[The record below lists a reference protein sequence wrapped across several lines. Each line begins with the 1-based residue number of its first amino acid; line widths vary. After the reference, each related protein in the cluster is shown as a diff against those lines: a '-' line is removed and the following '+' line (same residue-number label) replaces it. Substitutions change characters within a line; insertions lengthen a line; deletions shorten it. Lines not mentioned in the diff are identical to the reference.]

1 MTAHSGTEGTATKTA
16 TRDLF
21 RRVFAVL
28 KPPPDMTLSQWAD
41 EKRVLSKKTS
51 AEPGRWKTSKAPYQR
66 EIMDAISDVT
76 VQKVVVMS
84 AAQIGKTDGFILN
97 PIGYYMDYDPSPIMV
112 MQPNLQMGESFSKDR
127 LSPIIQDTP
136 ALHEK
141 VSDKTRNSGNTIL
154 HKEFP
159 GGHIT
164 IVGAN
169 SPSGLRSRPI
179 RILLADEIDG
189 YPPTAGKDGDP
200 LLLASKRLTT
210 FWNKKEVFISTPTI
224 KGASRIEIEFENS
237 TQEIWHVPCP
247 SCGEYQPLE
256 WGQIHFDKNNLD
268 EIGYVC
274 EKCGTLSSEIEWKE
288 LFIKGKF
295 VPRFPERT
303 VRGFYLNSLASLFVD
318 WRETVEKFL
327 VANEE
332 KKKGNIE
339 MLKAWTNTEMAQT
352 WEEEGVEISDDSL
365 YNRREKYNC
374 EVPNGVLI
382 LTAGI
387 DTQDDRFEI
396 EVVGWGVDRESWGIR
411 YQIIYGDL
419 KQQAVWDSL
428 SDFLNQ
434 TFTRKDG
441 TKLKIIRACMDAGGH
456 FFNQVCK
463 FCKERYSR
471 GILPIRGRGGADV
484 PYIPRASKNNRA
496 NTPLFTLGV
505 DTGKELIYQSLE
517 VQEEGANYCHFPR
530 DKGRGYTVDYFK
542 GLTAERRVMTYKKG
556 RAQFVWE
563 LKKHGTKRNEPLDC
577 RNYAQAA
584 LEISGVVLKKKDE
597 STTVAAGSGKKRRG
611 RKTRSGGI

>member
-1 MTAHSGTEGTATKTA
+1 MKAA

-21 RRVFAVL
+21 RQVFAVL

-41 EKRVLSKKTS
+41 AKRVLSKKTS

-66 EIMDAISDVT
+66 EIMDAISDVA

-127 LSPIIQDTP
+127 LSPMIQDTP
-136 ALHEK
+136 ALREK

-189 YPPTAGKDGDP
+189 YPATAGKDGDP

-210 FWNKKEVFISTPTI
+210 FWNKKEVFISTPTV
-224 KGASRIEIEFENS
+224 KGASRIEIEYENS
-237 TQEIWHVPCP
+237 TQEVWHVPCP
-247 SCGEYQPLE
+247 ACGEYQPLE
-256 WGQIHFDKNNLD
+256 WAQVHFDKNNLD
-268 EIGYVC
+268 EINYVC
-274 EKCGTLSSEIEWKE
+274 SKCGTVSSEVEWKE
-288 LFIKGKF
+288 FFVKGKF
-295 VPRFPERT
+295 VPRFPERNA
-303 VRGFYLNSLASLFVD
+303 RGFYLNSLASLFVD
-318 WRETVEKFL
+318 WREIVEKFL

-352 WEEEGVEISDDSL
+352 WEEEGYEIADDEL
-365 YNRREKYNC
+365 FMRREKYNC
-374 EVPNGVLI
+374 EVPNGVLV

-396 EVVGWGVDRESWGIR
+396 EVVGWGIEHESWGIK

-419 KQQAVWDSL
+419 KQQDVWDRL
-428 SDFLNQ
+428 DDFLNQ
-434 TFTRKDG
+434 TFTRADG
-441 TKLKIIRACMDAGGH
+441 TKMKIFRACMDAGGH
-456 FFNQVCK
+456 FFNEVCK
-463 FCKERYSR
+463 FCKVRFSR
-471 GILPIRGRGGADV
+471 GIFPIRGRAGADV
-484 PYIPRASKNNRA
+484 PYIPRGSKNNRA

-505 DTGKELIYQSLE
+505 DTGKGLIYQRLAIE
-517 VQEEGANYCHFPR
+517 NEGANYCHFPSNK
-530 DKGRGYTVDYFK
+530 DRGYTEEYFK
-542 GLTAERRVMTYKKG
+542 GLTSERRVLTYKKG
-556 RAQFVWE
+556 ISQFVW
-563 LKKHGTKRNEPLDC
+563 KPKQNWTKRNEPLDC

-597 STTVAAGSGKKRRG
+597 NTAAATGTGGKRRG
-611 RKTRSGGI
+611 RQTRSGGI

>member
-1 MTAHSGTEGTATKTA
+1 MKAA
-16 TRDLF
+16 TRNLF
-21 RRVFAVL
+21 RRVFSVL
-28 KPPPDMTLSQWAD
+28 KPPPNMTLSQWAD

-66 EIMDAISDVT
+66 EIMDAISDVA

-127 LSPIIQDTP
+127 LSPMIQDTP
-136 ALHEK
+136 VLHSK
-141 VSDKTRNSGNTIL
+141 VSDKSRNSGNTIL

-189 YPPTAGKDGDP
+189 YPATAGKDGDP

-210 FWNKKEVFISTPTI
+210 FWNKKEVFISTPTV

-237 TQEIWHVPCP
+237 TQEIWNVPCP
-247 SCGEYQPLE
+247 ACGELQPLE
-256 WGQIHFDKNNLD
+256 WGQVQFDKNDLN
-268 EIGYVC
+268 EINYVC
-274 EKCGTLSSEIEWKE
+274 TKCGVVSSEIEWKE
-288 LFIKGKF
+288 HFTKGKF
-295 VPRFPERT
+295 YPRYPERT
-303 VRGFYLNSLASLFVD
+303 VRGFYLNSLASLFVE
-318 WRETVEKFL
+318 WREIVEKFL

-352 WEEEGVEISDDSL
+352 WEEEGNEVDNDML

-374 EVPNGVLI
+374 EVPNEVLVLTVGV
-382 LTAGI
+382 

-396 EVVGWGVDRESWGIR
+396 EVVGWGVDYESWGIK

-419 KQQAVWDSL
+419 KLQPVWDKL
-428 SDFLNQ
+428 DAFLNQ
-434 TFTRKDG
+434 TFVRADG
-441 TKLKIIRACMDAGGH
+441 TKLKILRVCMDAGGH
-456 FFNQVCK
+456 FFNQVLK
-463 FCKERYSR
+463 FCKPRLAR
-471 GILPIRGRGGADV
+471 GIYPIRGRDGFDK
-484 PYIPRASKNNRA
+484 PYIPRPSKNNREQ
-496 NTPLFTLGV
+496 TPMFTLGV
-505 DTGKELIYQSLE
+505 DTGKALTYQALAVGS
-517 VQEEGANYCHFPR
+517 EGANYCHFPKEA
-530 DKGRGYTVDYFK
+530 DRGYTEDYFK
-542 GLTAERRVMTYKKG
+542 GLTAERMVLTYTKG
-556 RAQFVWE
+556 KAHYVWR
-563 LKKHGTKRNEPLDC
+563 LKENWTKRNEPLDC
-577 RNYAQAA
+577 RNYARAA
-584 LEISGVVLKKKDE
+584 LEISGVVLKKSDTPATANK
-597 STTVAAGSGKKRRG
+597 SGGKHRKRG
-611 RKTRSGGI
+611 TRSGGI

>member
-1 MTAHSGTEGTATKTA
+1 MKTA

-21 RRVFAVL
+21 RRIFSVL

-66 EIMDAISDVT
+66 EIMDAISDVA

-127 LSPIIQDTP
+127 LSPMIQDTP
-136 ALHEK
+136 ALREK

-189 YPPTAGKDGDP
+189 YPATAGKDGDP

-210 FWNKKEVFISTPTI
+210 FWNKKEVFISTPTV

-237 TQEIWHVPCP
+237 TQEIWNVPCP
-247 SCGEYQPLE
+247 ACGEYQPLE
-256 WGQIHFDKNNLD
+256 WGQVHFDKNNLD
-268 EIGYVC
+268 EIDYVC
-274 EKCGTLSSEIEWKE
+274 EKCGTVSNEIEWKE
-288 LFIKGKF
+288 QFIKGKF
-295 VPRFPERT
+295 YPRFPERA
-303 VRGFYLNSLASLFVD
+303 VRGFYLNSLASLFVE
-318 WRETVEKFL
+318 WREIVEKFL

-352 WEEEGVEISDDSL
+352 WEEEGYEISDDDL
-365 YNRREKYNC
+365 YMRREKYNC
-374 EVPNGVLI
+374 EVPNGVLV

-396 EVVGWGVDRESWGIR
+396 EVVGWGAEYENWGIK

-419 KQQAVWDSL
+419 KQQDVWDSL
-428 SDFLNQ
+428 DAFLNQ
-434 TFTRKDG
+434 TFTRADG
-441 TKLKIIRACMDAGGH
+441 SKLKIVRACMDAGGH

-463 FCKERYSR
+463 FCKDRFSR
-471 GILPIRGRGGADV
+471 GILPIRGRAGFDV

-505 DTGKELIYQSLE
+505 DTGKDLVYQRLAIE
-517 VQEEGANYCHFPR
+517 NEGANYCHFPR
-530 DKGRGYTVDYFK
+530 EKDRGYTVEYFK
-542 GLTAERRVMTYKKG
+542 GLTAERKVLTYRKG
-556 RAQFVWE
+556 ISCYIWKPKQNW
-563 LKKHGTKRNEPLDC
+563 TKRNEPLDC

-597 STTVAAGSGKKRRG
+597 NTTIAAGTSIPRRKRQ
-611 RKTRSGGI
+611 TRSGGI

>member
-1 MTAHSGTEGTATKTA
+1 MKAA
-16 TRDLF
+16 TRELF
-21 RRVFAVL
+21 KRIFSVL

-41 EKRVLSKKTS
+41 VKRILSKKTS

-66 EIMDAISDVT
+66 EIMDAISDVA

-127 LSPIIQDTP
+127 LSPMIQDTP
-136 ALHEK
+136 ALREK
-141 VSDKTRNSGNTIL
+141 VSDKTKNSGNTIL

-210 FWNKKEVFISTPTI
+210 FWNKKEVFISTPTV
-224 KGASRIEIEFENS
+224 KGASRIEVEFENS
-237 TQEIWHVPCP
+237 TQEIWNVPCP
-247 SCGEYQPLE
+247 FCGGYQPLE
-256 WGQIHFDKNNLD
+256 WGQIQFDKNNLD
-268 EIGYVC
+268 EINYVC
-274 EKCGTLSSEIEWKE
+274 AKCGTVGNEVEWKE
-288 LFIKGKF
+288 QFVKGKF
-295 VPRFPERT
+295 YPRFPERA
-303 VRGFYLNSLASLFVD
+303 VRGFYLNSLASLFVE
-318 WRETVEKFL
+318 WREIVEKFL
-327 VANEE
+327 IANEE

-352 WEEEGVEISDDSL
+352 WEEEGYEITDDEL
-365 YNRREKYNC
+365 FMRREKYNC
-374 EVPNGVLI
+374 EVPNGVI
-382 LTAGI
+382 VLTAGI

-396 EVVGWGVDRESWGIR
+396 EVVGWGEEHESWGIK

-419 KQQAVWDSL
+419 KQQDVWDKL
-428 SDFLNQ
+428 DAFLNQ
-434 TFTRKDG
+434 TFTRADG
-441 TKLKIIRACMDAGGH
+441 TKMKIFRACMDAGGH
-456 FFNQVCK
+456 FFNEVCK
-463 FCKERYSR
+463 FCKKRFSR
-471 GILPIRGRGGADV
+471 GIFPIRGRAGSDV

-505 DTGKELIYQSLE
+505 DTGKGLIYQRLMIE
-517 VQEEGANYCHFPR
+517 NEGANYCHFPSNK
-530 DKGRGYTVDYFK
+530 DRGYTAEYFK
-542 GLTAERRVMTYKKG
+542 GLTSERRVLTYRKG
-556 RAQFVWE
+556 ISQFVW
-563 LKKHGTKRNEPLDC
+563 KPKQNWTKRNEPLDC

-584 LEISGVVLKKKDE
+584 LEISGTVLKKKDE
-597 STTVAAGSGKKRRG
+597 NTTVVAGSGKRRKRQ
-611 RKTRSGGI
+611 TRSGGI

>member
-1 MTAHSGTEGTATKTA
+1 MKTA
-16 TRDLF
+16 TRELF
-21 RRVFAVL
+21 KRIFSVL

-66 EIMDAISDVT
+66 EIMDAISDVA

-127 LSPIIQDTP
+127 LSPMIQDTP
-136 ALHEK
+136 ALREK

-210 FWNKKEVFISTPTI
+210 FWNKKEVFISTPTV

-237 TQEIWHVPCP
+237 TQEIWNVPCP
-247 SCGEYQPLE
+247 ACGEYQPLE
-256 WGQIHFDKNNLD
+256 WGQVQFDKNNLD
-268 EIGYVC
+268 EINYVC
-274 EKCGTLSSEIEWKE
+274 AKCGTVSNEVDWKE
-288 LFIKGKF
+288 QFIKGKF
-295 VPRFPERT
+295 FPRFPERN
-303 VRGFYLNSLASLFVD
+303 VRGFYLNSLASLFVE
-318 WRETVEKFL
+318 WREIVEKFL
-327 VANEE
+327 IANEE

-352 WEEEGVEISDDSL
+352 WEEEGSEIDNDSL
-365 YNRREKYNC
+365 YKRREKYNC
-374 EVPNGVLI
+374 EVPNGVI
-382 LTAGI
+382 VLTAGI
-387 DTQDDRFEI
+387 DTQDDRFEV
-396 EVVGWGVDRESWGIR
+396 EVVGWGAEYECWGIK

-419 KQQAVWDSL
+419 KLQPVWESL
-428 SDFLNQ
+428 DAFLSQ
-434 TFTRKDG
+434 TFTRADG
-441 TKLKIIRACMDAGGH
+441 SKLKIIRACMDAGGH
-456 FFNQVCK
+456 FFNKVLK
-463 FCKERYSR
+463 FCKPRFAR
-471 GILPIRGRGGADV
+471 GIMPIRGRDGFDV
-484 PYIPRASKNNRA
+484 PYIPRPSKNNREQ
-496 NTPLFTLGV
+496 TPLFTIGV
-505 DTGKELIYQSLE
+505 DTGKALIYQALA
-517 VQEEGANYCHFPR
+517 VTEEGANYCHFPR
-530 DKGRGYTVDYFK
+530 ESDRGYTEDYFK
-542 GLTAERRVMTYKKG
+542 GLTAERMVLTYTKG
-556 RAQFVWE
+556 KAHYVWR
-563 LKKHGTKRNEPLDC
+563 LKENWTKRNEPLDC
-577 RNYAQAA
+577 RNYARAA

-597 STTVAAGSGKKRRG
+597 NTAVAAGSGKRRKRQ
-611 RKTRSGGI
+611 TRSGGI

>member
-1 MTAHSGTEGTATKTA
+1 MKAA
-16 TRDLF
+16 TRELF
-21 RRVFAVL
+21 KRIFFVL

-66 EIMDAISDVT
+66 EIMDAISDVA

-127 LSPIIQDTP
+127 LSPMIQDTP
-136 ALHEK
+136 ALREK

-210 FWNKKEVFISTPTI
+210 FWNKKEVFISTPTV

-237 TQEIWHVPCP
+237 TQEIWNVPCP
-247 SCGEYQPLE
+247 VCGEYQPLE

-268 EIGYVC
+268 EINYVC
-274 EKCGTLSSEIEWKE
+274 AKCGTISNEVDWKE
-288 LFIKGKF
+288 QFIRGKF
-295 VPRFPERT
+295 FPRFPERN
-303 VRGFYLNSLASLFVD
+303 VRGFYLNSLASLFVE
-318 WRETVEKFL
+318 WREIVEKFL
-327 VANEE
+327 IANEE

-352 WEEEGVEISDDSL
+352 WEEEGSEIDNDYL
-365 YNRREKYNC
+365 YKRREKYNC
-374 EVPNGVLI
+374 EVPNDVI
-382 LTAGI
+382 VLTAGI
-387 DTQDDRFEI
+387 DTQDDRFEV
-396 EVVGWGVDRESWGIR
+396 EVVGWGAEYECWGIK

-419 KQQAVWDSL
+419 KLQPVWDSL
-428 SDFLNQ
+428 DAFLSQ
-434 TFTRKDG
+434 TFTRADG
-441 TKLKIIRACMDAGGH
+441 SKLKIIRACMDAGGH
-456 FFNQVCK
+456 FFNKVLK
-463 FCKERYSR
+463 FCKPRFAR
-471 GILPIRGRGGADV
+471 GIMPIRGRDGFDV
-484 PYIPRASKNNRA
+484 PYIPRPSKNNREQ
-496 NTPLFTLGV
+496 TPLFTLGV
-505 DTGKELIYQSLE
+505 DTGKALIYQALA
-517 VQEEGANYCHFPR
+517 VPEEGANYCHFPR
-530 DKGRGYTVDYFK
+530 ESDRGYTEDYFK
-542 GLTAERRVMTYKKG
+542 GLTAERMVLTYTKG
-556 RAQFVWE
+556 KAHYVWK
-563 LKKHGTKRNEPLDC
+563 LKENWTKRNEPLDC
-577 RNYAQAA
+577 RNYARAA

-597 STTVAAGSGKKRRG
+597 STTVAAGGSGNRRG
-611 RKTRSGGI
+611 RKIRSGGI

>member
-1 MTAHSGTEGTATKTA
+1 MKAA

-21 RRVFAVL
+21 RRVFSVL

-41 EKRVLSKKTS
+41 EKRVLSKKSS

-66 EIMDAISDVT
+66 EIMDAISDVS

-97 PIGYYMDYDPSPIMV
+97 TIGYYMDYDPSPIMV
-112 MQPNLQMGESFSKDR
+112 MQPNLQTGESFSKDR
-127 LSPIIQDTP
+127 LSPMIQDTP
-136 ALHEK
+136 ALREK

-210 FWNKKEVFISTPTI
+210 FWNKKEVFISTPTV
-224 KGASRIEIEFENS
+224 KGESRIEIEFENS
-237 TQEIWHVPCP
+237 TQEVWNVPCP
-247 SCGEYQPLE
+247 ACGEYQALE
-256 WGQIHFDKNNLD
+256 WGQVIFDKNNLD
-268 EIGYVC
+268 EINYTC
-274 EKCGTLSSEIEWKE
+274 EKCGTISSEVEWKE

-295 VPRFPERT
+295 FPRFPERT
-303 VRGFYLNSLASLFVD
+303 VRGFYLNSLASLFVE
-318 WRETVEKFL
+318 WREIVEKFL

-352 WEEEGVEISDDSL
+352 WEEEGSEIDNDLL

-374 EVPNGVLI
+374 EVPDSVLV

-396 EVVGWGVDRESWGIR
+396 EVVGWGADRESWGIK

-419 KQQAVWDSL
+419 DQQPIWDKL
-428 SDFLNQ
+428 DAFLNQ
-434 TFTRKDG
+434 TFIRADG
-441 TKLKIIRACMDAGGH
+441 SKLKIIRACLDVGGH
-456 FFNQVCK
+456 YFNQGLK
-463 FCKERYSR
+463 FCKKRLQR
-471 GILPIRGRGGADV
+471 GIYPIRGRAGFDV
-484 PYIPRASKNNRA
+484 PYIPRPSKNNREQ
-496 NTPLFTLGV
+496 TPLFTLGV
-505 DTGKELIYQSLE
+505 DTGKALIYQALAAT
-517 VQEEGANYCHFPR
+517 EEGANYCHFPKES
-530 DKGRGYTVDYFK
+530 DRGYTEDYFK
-542 GLTAERRVMTYKKG
+542 GLTAERMVLTYTKG
-556 RAQFVWE
+556 KAHYVWR
-563 LKKHGTKRNEPLDC
+563 LKENWTKRNEPLDC
-577 RNYAQAA
+577 RNYARAA

-597 STTVAAGSGKKRRG
+597 SAPAATGASRKRRG
-611 RKTRSGGI
+611 RQTRSGGI